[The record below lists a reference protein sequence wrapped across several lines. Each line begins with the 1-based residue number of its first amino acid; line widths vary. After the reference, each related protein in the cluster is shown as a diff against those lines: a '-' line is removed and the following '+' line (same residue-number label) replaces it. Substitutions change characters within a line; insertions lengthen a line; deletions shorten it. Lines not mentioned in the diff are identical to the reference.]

1 MIGLNRIKDFLLL
14 IIIMKS
20 SEILTNF
27 VDKRRHNP
35 FSELENGK
43 ITRTPSLF
51 IPSPIFFLR

>member
-1 MIGLNRIKDFLLL
+1 MIGLNMVKEFLLL

-27 VDKRRHNP
+27 VDKMRHNLL
-35 FSELENGK
+35 SELENGK

-51 IPSPIFFLR
+51 VPSIYF

>member
-1 MIGLNRIKDFLLL
+1 MIGLNRIKDFLFL
-14 IIIMKS
+14 IIITKS

-35 FSELENGK
+35 FSELEKGK

-51 IPSPIFFLR
+51 LPSPIFFLR